1 MLNTNVIRNIKDI
14 EDIKIKLL
22 ENITILFKSAEDK
35 EINLKEILENNI
47 ELNKNLADK
56 LGIDIEK

>member
-1 MLNTNVIRNIKDI
+1 VLNTNVIRNIKDI